1 MLESDL
7 AAKVDQLVTEVAHL
21 HSVITRLQE
30 YLVGQPLQP
39 GDTGGLN
46 GALTEMR
53 RRLDNLEAAKANAA
67 VVDRNSQRLEVLEAA
82 RTEERTTRSRVVWA
96 VLTPFLAAIGGGGAA
111 LLAARLI
118 G

>member
-1 MLESDL
+1 
-7 AAKVDQLVTEVAHL
+7 
-21 HSVITRLQE
+21 
-30 YLVGQPLQP
+30 
-39 GDTGGLN
+39 
-46 GALTEMR
+46 MR